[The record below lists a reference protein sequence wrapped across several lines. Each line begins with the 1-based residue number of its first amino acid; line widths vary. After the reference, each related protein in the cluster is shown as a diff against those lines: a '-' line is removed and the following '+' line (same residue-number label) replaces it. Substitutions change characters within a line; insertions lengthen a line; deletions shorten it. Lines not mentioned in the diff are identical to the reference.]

1 MEADPKRALNFSQ
14 PTHHQPPPLNSQLTF
29 TIASEKPTVADAR
42 ADGADK
48 LAAVQAALE
57 RAAAGAP
64 VKTSF
69 LSVQPVTTRPKEG
82 EAPKTTAYSFRAG
95 LTATLKSDGGA
106 PTDLAAAAASA
117 VDAALAAGGD
127 STSVSGI
134 QFRLSRAAAAKQA
147 TEARKL
153 AAVDATTTARETAAA
168 LNLKLGAPRSIVVG
182 RDGGGSNNFVPF
194 TAAAAAKAADGAAA
208 APTPLKVT
216 DAETTASVEIVFGAC
231 EA

>member
-1 MEADPKRALNFSQ
+1 M
-14 PTHHQPPPLNSQLTF
+14 
-29 TIASEKPTVADAR
+29 ADAR

-95 LTATLKSDGGA
+95 LTATLNRDGGA

-127 STSVSGI
+127 ATSVSGI

-153 AAVDATTTARETAAA
+153 AAVDATTTARETANA
-168 LNLKLGAPRSIVVG
+168 LGLKLGSPRAIVVG

-194 TAAAAAKAADGAAA
+194 TAASKAADGGAA

-216 DAETTASVEIVFGAC
+216 DAETTASVEVVFGAC